1 MVCSSCVYKIAR
13 CPMCRQD
20 GPVNVRNRYAENDSM
35 ELVKLLAERD
45 GIMSILT
52 NGANETAN
60 C

>member
-1 MVCSSCVYKIAR
+1 
-13 CPMCRQD
+13 MCRQD

-35 ELVKLLAERD
+35 ELVKLLDERD

-52 NGANETAN
+52 SGAIETAS